1 MAASDTDKTRES
13 AGKLADATRES
24 YRTVVGR
31 AFAARESNSRLAWD
45 FFEKTTEEIQDQ
57 ARLNHRASH
66 ELAENTRKQGEAF
79 GMAAESLT
87 LYEEFL
93 WFQPNHPRK

>member
-31 AFAARESNSRLAWD
+31 AFAARESNSRLARD

-57 ARLNHRASH
+57 ARLNRRASH
-66 ELAENTRKQGEAF
+66 ELAGNAEKQGEAF

-87 LYEEFL
+87 VYEEFL
-93 WFQPNHPRK
+93 WFQPNDTRK

>member
-1 MAASDTDKTRES
+1 MATSDTDKTRKA

-31 AFAARESNSRLAWD
+31 AFAARESNSRLARD

-57 ARLNHRASH
+57 ARLNRRASH
-66 ELAENTRKQGEAF
+66 ELAGNAKKQGEAF
-79 GMAAESLT
+79 GMAAESLSV
-87 LYEEFL
+87 YEESL
-93 WFQPNHPRK
+93 WLQPNHPRK